1 MVTLFKENINLW
13 QTLIFYSM
21 LVFKTA
27 FISEQNAGNRFGALL
42 EISDKLN
49 TKIKVFGYMILK
61 FKIKTVR
68 KI

>member
-1 MVTLFKENINLW
+1 MVTLFKENIDLW
-13 QTLIFYSM
+13 QTLIFCSM

-27 FISEQNAGNRFGALL
+27 FISEQNAENSFGSLL

-61 FKIKTVR
+61 FKIKTV
-68 KI
+68 